1 MFRQGVTKRGETIS
15 PGSKNYPSH
24 HHSAVHSI
32 LHGKNN
38 AKDDAASSSGR
49 SSSRGSSPKKLNKK
63 KSRKNST
70 GSGGTSGDSAT
81 SYNRQNSADSV
92 GENSD
97 TSLTL
102 GSDNSWRKRS
112 SSSPQKSS
120 SSSSTNNRPHQV
132 VERGGGDGGRQQFP
146 PPPRSLSGSFTS
158 GGKRSYSFDVGKQ
171 TMMKSK
177 SFNNA
182 GDRPISRGEA
192 SEPPGI
198 SPNSSPNINNN
209 IIDEDTKKSLRRRP
223 VDIPVRPD
231 PPQSDRLSKSDSDRQ
246 IVQQYDEESE
256 SKLRLR
262 SLSPSKTLI
271 STAASTLT
279 RGRSRG
285 RMRDKAVK
293 DMEEIDE
300 RFVDQQSPQQQHQQ
314 RGREGSLSR
323 LGSASKLLRRGRS
336 GARKRGNRDEN
347 SSPDKAVASPPRPLE
362 RDPVVGGEEEDG
374 GGTQHDQ
381 ASLMAVQVQPPS
393 SPSYSPL
400 VSMPKKGSWRSNAET
415 QSLLSGDPLSHYDES
430 MTSGSSTSSSSL
442 GLKKKKS
449 RRKILQSSLMKQI
462 KRGSSLSRFS
472 KSKNKDT
479 PLDATQVDGTSSP
492 DHSGTDRSG
501 TNSTAPLSNA
511 SSQGSSYTNITVYED
526 GSVASSSLHRQSST
540 GTASTT
546 VSSMLPPN
554 HNPHSPNNL
563 EWNPAMSL
571 LNKMSALQR
580 IESFSGEEDSDYTES
595 QHANDDLEMEEIFY
609 DADEVYESCSHS
621 LFQKQMK
628 HDEELDLSVVS
639 EDRNISSK
647 YKGKFMYRK
656 KKSIDNVVGGLFRK
670 KDHDSS
676 AASLESDIRDFNK
689 DKTKKRRSRS
699 LSLRR
704 IISRGDDEKEKEQ
717 QRVEALHHA
726 MLESQQY
733 QELKKQQQLQEAEE
747 NEYRQN
753 MLQRSMSVDT
763 HRNQSRTDS
772 DGEGQFRRSSSL
784 PRNTDIAHN
793 HALAAIA
800 TEAGRRHRDST
811 RSSNERRIVRRD
823 SKDPT
828 GRRASFESEN
838 SSLRSSTSSHASRS
852 SRASSSAS
860 RSARSHSRSQS
871 RSHSRH
877 KKKKKKKQAKH
888 NCLICHQ
895 QVSSGN
901 KMVDFME
908 FHFCVD
914 CFRCAGCR
922 RALGELDA
930 EDPTLSGAQVISNA
944 RGSIVQC
951 GACVMQLGR
960 ARVETSSPISSPTV
974 TSSVP
979 TKREV
984 SVNYC
989 ALCKSGFT
997 GYKGEVQCIG
1007 VNKFHSE
1014 CLRREKGLVSSIG
1027 SRSLG
1032 SDGISDVVG
1041 HITPTSSIAGDELT
1055 PAGAAQ
1061 NVSEKAIVRITL
1073 ADNDGDI
1080 ESNHLS
1086 NVFFVWPNKED
1097 DLAEIEAS
1105 EQDMKMEKF
1114 LRNNGQEVDLSVQVK
1129 YQLDMLKH
1137 QHNQFLTLPHL
1148 ESDVDGRITDKFQ
1161 ISLHFSGVD
1170 TNLSAA
1176 VPQPS
1181 GPALLSIEPFPR
1193 EKDSAKK
1200 VLRATWSYE
1209 CDGIQHE
1216 FRFIAPFNSPYGVAW
1231 EIFEG
1236 DELDFTSCKLE
1247 CFIDKMYN
1255 ADISDR
1261 SSSKSTPRQR
1271 RRKSSRTS
1279 SGSACDWELRADE
1292 LLDEMEDDKKV
1303 KAPKRASSKEEDS
1316 NPIDTSLKSLDK
1328 SGKGSLDKSSKSVS
1342 STRTSEYSDGGGML
1356 ILHRKS
1362 RHVDP
1367 DREENDHFSELLSVA
1382 SSSEA
1387 HSITLPTIIHVAVD
1401 KKSDD
1406 EIGLSLIEKNGST
1419 VVSEVSKS
1427 GLFQSKLAEGCEI
1440 LSVNGHKVRS
1450 PRSFIRMMK
1459 DVRGQIFVMASSSPS
1474 PPGAKFIVVK
1484 KSTLG
1489 YEEEEQGISFQK
1501 VNGVL
1506 RVQSIKE
1513 TGVFAESNIGEGDL
1527 CLSIDGVPAI
1537 SENVAMRSLTRA
1549 HGNVALLV
1557 FPMAN
1562 FWKSVVELTID
1573 DKYDRWWKSRS
1584 ECVLFLDSDSS
1595 HPVNLS
1601 FDEETGLCAIQDNTG
1616 SDVNVKTMNTIIS
1629 RVMKVLKE
1637 SIQSYITAP
1646 KKKRDTSRSLSV
1658 SPSGKLQNR
1667 SDVYKRALVKLD
1679 EMRESGRLSDADYA
1693 SAKRAL
1699 TEVAINTTNS

>member
-1 MFRQGVTKRGETIS
+1 
-15 PGSKNYPSH
+15 
-24 HHSAVHSI
+24 
-32 LHGKNN
+32 
-38 AKDDAASSSGR
+38 
-49 SSSRGSSPKKLNKK
+49 
-63 KSRKNST
+63 
-70 GSGGTSGDSAT
+70 
-81 SYNRQNSADSV
+81 
-92 GENSD
+92 
-97 TSLTL
+97 
-102 GSDNSWRKRS
+102 
-112 SSSPQKSS
+112 
-120 SSSSTNNRPHQV
+120 
-132 VERGGGDGGRQQFP
+132 
-146 PPPRSLSGSFTS
+146 
-158 GGKRSYSFDVGKQ
+158 
-171 TMMKSK
+171 
-177 SFNNA
+177 
-182 GDRPISRGEA
+182 
-192 SEPPGI
+192 
-198 SPNSSPNINNN
+198 
-209 IIDEDTKKSLRRRP
+209 
-223 VDIPVRPD
+223 
-231 PPQSDRLSKSDSDRQ
+231 
-246 IVQQYDEESE
+246 
-256 SKLRLR
+256 
-262 SLSPSKTLI
+262 
-271 STAASTLT
+271 
-279 RGRSRG
+279 
-285 RMRDKAVK
+285 
-293 DMEEIDE
+293 
-300 RFVDQQSPQQQHQQ
+300 
-314 RGREGSLSR
+314 
-323 LGSASKLLRRGRS
+323 
-336 GARKRGNRDEN
+336 
-347 SSPDKAVASPPRPLE
+347 
-362 RDPVVGGEEEDG
+362 
-374 GGTQHDQ
+374 
-381 ASLMAVQVQPPS
+381 
-393 SPSYSPL
+393 
-400 VSMPKKGSWRSNAET
+400 
-415 QSLLSGDPLSHYDES
+415 
-430 MTSGSSTSSSSL
+430 
-442 GLKKKKS
+442 
-449 RRKILQSSLMKQI
+449 
-462 KRGSSLSRFS
+462 
-472 KSKNKDT
+472 
-479 PLDATQVDGTSSP
+479 
-492 DHSGTDRSG
+492 
-501 TNSTAPLSNA
+501 
-511 SSQGSSYTNITVYED
+511 
-526 GSVASSSLHRQSST
+526 
-540 GTASTT
+540 
-546 VSSMLPPN
+546 
-554 HNPHSPNNL
+554 
-563 EWNPAMSL
+563 
-571 LNKMSALQR
+571 
-580 IESFSGEEDSDYTES
+580 
-595 QHANDDLEMEEIFY
+595 
-609 DADEVYESCSHS
+609 
-621 LFQKQMK
+621 
-628 HDEELDLSVVS
+628 
-639 EDRNISSK
+639 
-647 YKGKFMYRK
+647 
-656 KKSIDNVVGGLFRK
+656 
-670 KDHDSS
+670 
-676 AASLESDIRDFNK
+676 
-689 DKTKKRRSRS
+689 
-699 LSLRR
+699 
-704 IISRGDDEKEKEQ
+704 
-717 QRVEALHHA
+717 
-726 MLESQQY
+726 
-733 QELKKQQQLQEAEE
+733 
-747 NEYRQN
+747 
-753 MLQRSMSVDT
+753 
-763 HRNQSRTDS
+763 
-772 DGEGQFRRSSSL
+772 
-784 PRNTDIAHN
+784 
-793 HALAAIA
+793 
-800 TEAGRRHRDST
+800 
-811 RSSNERRIVRRD
+811 
-823 SKDPT
+823 
-828 GRRASFESEN
+828 
-838 SSLRSSTSSHASRS
+838 
-852 SRASSSAS
+852 
-860 RSARSHSRSQS
+860 
-871 RSHSRH
+871 
-877 KKKKKKKQAKH
+877 
-888 NCLICHQ
+888 
-895 QVSSGN
+895 
-901 KMVDFME
+901 ME

-960 ARVETSSPISSPTV
+960 ARTDDSSPISSPAV
-974 TSSVP
+974 ASSVP
-979 TKREV
+979 TKGEV
-984 SVNYC
+984 STVNYC

-1041 HITPTSSIAGDELT
+1041 HITPPSSIVGDELA

-1073 ADNDGDI
+1073 VDNDGVN

-1255 ADISDR
+1255 ADMSDR

-1271 RRKSSRTS
+1271 HRKSSRTS

-1316 NPIDTSLKSLDK
+1316 NPIDTSWKSLDK
-1328 SGKGSLDKSSKSVS
+1328 SGKGSLDKSTKSIDT
-1342 STRTSEYSDGGGML
+1342 STRTSESYSDGGML

-1387 HSITLPTIIHVAVD
+1387 HSITLPTIVHIAVD

-1459 DVRGQIFVMASSSPS
+1459 DVRGQIFIMASSSPS
-1474 PPGAKFIVVK
+1474 PPGAKFIVVE
-1484 KSTLG
+1484 KSTRG
-1489 YEEEEQGISFQK
+1489 YEEEEQDISFQK

-1513 TGVFAESNIGEGDL
+1513 TGVFEGADIGEGDL

-1537 SENVAMRSLTRA
+1537 SESVAMRALTRA

-1595 HPVNLS
+1595 HPVNLL
-1601 FDEETGLCAIQDNTG
+1601 FDEETGLCTIQDNAG
-1616 SDVNVKTMNTIIS
+1616 GDVNVKTMNTIIS

-1699 TEVAINTTNS
+1699 TEVAINTKNS